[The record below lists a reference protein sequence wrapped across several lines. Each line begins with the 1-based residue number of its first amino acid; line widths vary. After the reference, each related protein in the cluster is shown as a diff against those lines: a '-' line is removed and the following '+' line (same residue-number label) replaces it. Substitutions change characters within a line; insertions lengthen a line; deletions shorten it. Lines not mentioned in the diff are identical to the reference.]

1 MLHIW
6 HKCNGM
12 ADLPIGMEGVLHQW
26 VGGLH
31 QGEEHYPGE
40 VHEGVGVISDGV
52 DTVGGHRTWRR

>member
-1 MLHIW
+1 
-6 HKCNGM
+6 M